1 MNTRNTSLHGLFLIR
16 KVLSLL
22 YRVID
27 LRENYHVLGNR
38 GPQVYKWTRIRYGL
52 AVAAIIIGFVIVRVS
67 INGAWI
73 IRENIVSCL
82 PEELSEMFDQEQ
94 VIICSNIQSQ
104 KSVLLAGVLLGAGL
118 AIAGFIIALVGLM
131 EALMGKNADETNLH
145 V

>member
-1 MNTRNTSLHGLFLIR
+1 
-16 KVLSLL
+16 
-22 YRVID
+22 
-27 LRENYHVLGNR
+27 
-38 GPQVYKWTRIRYGL
+38 L

-67 INGAWI
+67 INGASI

-131 EALMGKNADETNLH
+131 EALMGKNANKTNLQ